1 MNFGKKW
8 ILGKKWFLEK
18 KKRILGNKT
27 IFREKMNFR
36 GLVLKRV
43 EKLEMNVEFL
53 IIFARDIENNFACP
67 LYYVYLRRFVTTSIG
82 LLFSAWITSSAS
94 VSGAMLEYGPYLIVE
109 STT

>member
-1 MNFGKKW
+1 
-8 ILGKKWFLEK
+8 
-18 KKRILGNKT
+18 
-27 IFREKMNFR
+27 MNFR
-36 GLVLKRV
+36 GLVLRRV

-53 IIFARDIENNFACP
+53 IIFARDIENNFPCP

>member
-1 MNFGKKW
+1 
-8 ILGKKWFLEK
+8 
-18 KKRILGNKT
+18 
-27 IFREKMNFR
+27 MNFR